1 MITITGYLIL
11 KCSEKCDCVKNVG
24 GGAVNMKN
32 FETSIPSIVVYNLIF
47 LSMMVFFT
55 WRISSRFYPY
65 GKKILFMHLL
75 INLIPTFY
83 SLGIGLDSYLDT
95 LIAYV
100 LFLGPTLVLYRHSPL
115 WAMTSYIAMF
125 ASQTLSEFLVYLV
138 CALIWNMS
146 TVDVSAAHPMLI
158 YIAYFICGMGSLYG
172 VYRFMLQFT
181 TLEKHLRRLF
191 VVAAFSCFTLLFLI
205 PALVI
210 SKSPD
215 FTARLVL
222 VFAVSTIVCLLLYSV
237 HSYITSL
244 RTRKRMELF
253 EREYQMLLEQYRH
266 LDARK
271 EEEIR
276 ELHHEIRN
284 CILTLQS
291 LKHGS
296 THSKEGKES

>member
-1 MITITGYLIL
+1 
-11 KCSEKCDCVKNVG
+11 
-24 GGAVNMKN
+24 MKN
-32 FETSIPSIVVYNLIF
+32 FETSIPSIAVYNLIF

-83 SLGIGLDSYLDT
+83 SLSIGLDSYLDT

-181 TLEKHLRRLF
+181 TLESLSAMSMVEQGLGMSVMNKLITERRVCDIVMLP
-191 VVAAFSCFTLLFLI
+191 VDPPASITLGI
-205 PALVI
+205 AL
-210 SKSPD
+210 
-215 FTARLVL
+215 
-222 VFAVSTIVCLLLYSV
+222 
-237 HSYITSL
+237 
-244 RTRKRMELF
+244 
-253 EREYQMLLEQYRH
+253 
-266 LDARK
+266 
-271 EEEIR
+271 
-276 ELHHEIRN
+276 
-284 CILTLQS
+284 
-291 LKHGS
+291 
-296 THSKEGKES
+296 HSKADLSPAVRMFLKYAVRMLTRQKKT

>member
-1 MITITGYLIL
+1 M
-11 KCSEKCDCVKNVG
+11 SG

-32 FETSIPSIVVYNLIF
+32 FETSIPSIAVYNLIF

-222 VFAVSTIVCLLLYSV
+222 VFAVSMIVCLLLYSV
-237 HSYITSL
+237 HSYI
-244 RTRKRMELF
+244 
-253 EREYQMLLEQYRH
+253 H
-266 LDARK
+266 LPA
-271 EEEIR
+271 
-276 ELHHEIRN
+276 HP
-284 CILTLQS
+284 QA
-291 LKHGS
+291 HGAV
-296 THSKEGKES
+296 